1 MPEVPTWKDHFPIS
15 WVDDHFVTRR
25 EFTKSL
31 VWVSLA
37 TFLAN
42 VVLALLGR
50 FRHLWDGE
58 ALPQVPIARL
68 NDLPVGEARVF
79 HYPASGDPC
88 LLVHL
93 DEVGRLCVYGQQCA
107 ADQQGD

>member
-42 VVLALLGR
+42 VVLAGPPSRPLPRVTLERRGEE
-50 FRHLWDGE
+50 LWAIGK
-58 ALPQVPIARL
+58 
-68 NDLPVGEARVF
+68 
-79 HYPASGDPC
+79 AS
-88 LLVHL
+88 
-93 DEVGRLCVYGQQCA
+93 
-107 ADQQGD
+107 